1 MNYELSS
8 GRLSLAGAHW
18 SRSQGSGKV
27 SPLNLEHKKAILIHY
42 SEIGLKGRNQ
52 PLFRRQLR
60 ANIRQKL
67 RAIALTWTLQE
78 KPGFLSVAIPTEA
91 KPEEID
97 RCVTGLRQVFG
108 IAWLAVTDPQPHG
121 RFTFDSR
128 EQDLANLERRLVALA
143 TNEFAPDKT
152 FCVRVKRAEKA
163 VPLTSVEMENRFGQ
177 LIIDN
182 TPWKKVDLDHP
193 DTLFQIEI
201 RPEGSFLFSNKLKG
215 PGGLP
220 VGTAGRVLTLLS
232 GGIDSPVAAYLMAKR
247 GCSVDFLHFT
257 ATSMQQ
263 DEAREYKVWRLAR
276 SLSRYTQRSRLFL
289 VPYTQFDI
297 AVVASGQQV
306 EFDLVLFRRFM
317 ARVAETLA
325 RKRRAQAIVTGDNLA
340 QVASQTL
347 SNIVTTSQ
355 AVEMPILRPLI
366 AFNKEEI
373 INLATQIG
381 TYAESIQPY
390 KDCCAIISQNPRTR
404 SRHAA
409 LNEIEKR
416 LFPDYQKLI
425 DATLND
431 MICLDVQG
439 PAD

>member
-1 MNYELSS
+1 M
-8 GRLSLAGAHW
+8 
-18 SRSQGSGKV
+18 
-27 SPLNLEHKKAILIHY
+27 NLERQKTILIHY

-67 RAIALTWTLQE
+67 RALALNWPLQE
-78 KPGFLSVAIPTEA
+78 KPGFLSISVAADATQQQ
-91 KPEEID
+91 ID
-97 RCVTGLRQVFG
+97 SCVKGLREVFG
-108 IAWLAVTDPQPHG
+108 IAWLAVTEPQAHR

-128 EQDLANLERRLVALA
+128 AEDLANLEQRLIALA
-143 TNEFAPDKT
+143 KDEFAPNKT

-177 LIIDN
+177 LIVDN

-247 GCSVDFLHFT
+247 GCRVDFLHFT

-263 DEAREYKVWRLAR
+263 DEAREYKVWSLAQQ
-276 SLSRYTQRSRLFL
+276 LTRYTLGSRLFL
-289 VPYTQFDI
+289 VPYTQFDV
-297 AVVASGQQV
+297 AVVASGQRI
-306 EFDLVLFRRFM
+306 EYDLVLFRRFM
-317 ARVAETLA
+317 ARVGETLA
-325 RKRRAQAIVTGDNLA
+325 RKIRAQALVTGDNLA

-347 SNIVTTSQ
+347 SNMVTTSQ
-355 AVEMPILRPLI
+355 AVEMPILRPLV

-381 TYAESIQPY
+381 TYEESIRPY
-390 KDCCAIISQNPRTR
+390 KDCCAIISRHPRTR
-404 SRHAA
+404 SRHTT
-409 LNEIEKR
+409 LTELEQR

-425 DATLND
+425 DQTLAEA
-431 MICLDVQG
+431 ICIDV
-439 PAD
+439 